1 MLLLCA
7 RRALPTLCRPRVRF
21 GVRLNSSD
29 APWYLRQ
36 TPQKSAVLNQTPLP
50 ELPANSPDTL
60 QPLLEFVAQK
70 LGMTDIEVFDLRGA
84 DSEQTSNEGAQEVA
98 DFMIIATGKSSKH
111 LQKATFELNFYVKH
125 QLKSLSTHEG
135 LLTTGQLAKFRRR
148 LLKRGK
154 KGPSYA
160 MNNYGAEPNTW
171 VMVDCKKDNIFVHF
185 MTPERRAAMNLEALW
200 AKDKE
205 KYENR
210 AQPAED
216 DSIFSGFRFMHTMR
230 RPMNAIQVLT
240 QLSRFS
246 RSSSTE
252 TAGRFQQLKEQHLA
266 DPASCPLDR
275 LENHLKSKQ
284 ANGRLVTAKEISKLV
299 EVVLQSAEFHEGLET
314 DTAVFNKRYARIF
327 SILETFSPV
336 LTEKDIQELLPVLV
350 VAGSQIDADGFVT
363 LASTTQDSDVQFRY
377 SPMIHKLYN
386 LCHKL
391 YQSRKDAAFVTKM
404 DLLFLTIFA
413 NRGNWVY
420 MKKVLEAAL
429 QREDFVPV
437 QAALKF
443 LSINGTSAQCLEFVD
458 NYLPYLK
465 LWPSFDASAHKTELD
480 TVLAKAGN

>member
-1 MLLLCA
+1 MLL
-7 RRALPTLCRPRVRF
+7 
-21 GVRLNSSD
+21 
-29 APWYLRQ
+29 
-36 TPQKSAVLNQTPLP
+36 TPQAPAVLHQTRIP

-70 LGMTDIEVFDLRGA
+70 LGMTDIEVFDLRGS
-84 DSEQTSNEGAQEVA
+84 DGEQASNEGAQEVA
-98 DFMIIATGKSSKH
+98 DFMIIATGKSPKH

-160 MNNYGAEPNTW
+160 MNDYGAEPNTW

-185 MTPERRAAMNLEALW
+185 MTSERRAAMNLEALW
-200 AKDKE
+200 AKDKT
-205 KYENR
+205 KYENKPQ
-210 AQPAED
+210 AVED

-230 RPMNAIQVLT
+230 KPTTALQVLT
-240 QLSRFS
+240 QISQF
-246 RSSSTE
+246 SSSSGTE
-252 TAGRFQQLKEQHLA
+252 TAARFEQLKEQHLA

-284 ANGRLVTAKEISKLV
+284 ANGRLVNAREISKLI
-299 EVVLQSAEFHEGLET
+299 EVVLQSAEFHEGLEI
-314 DTAVFNKRYARIF
+314 DAAVFEKRYARIF
-327 SILETFSPV
+327 SIIETFSPV
-336 LTEKDIQELLPVLV
+336 LTEKDVQELLPVLV

-363 LASTTQDSDVQFRY
+363 LASTAQDSDVHFRY
-377 SPMIHKLYN
+377 SPMVNRLYN

-391 YQSRKDAAFVTKM
+391 YQKRRDAAFVTKM

-443 LSINGTSAQCLEFVD
+443 LSIKGTPAQCLDFVD

-465 LWPSFDASAHKTELD
+465 LWPSFDASAHKSELD
-480 TVLAKAGN
+480 AVLAKAGN